1 MYKNYIKEYFDQFKN
16 VYQDTIN
23 KNKKFISY
31 IEKKFLQIRKKNKL
45 IFIFGNG
52 GSAAIANHFA
62 IDLAKNLNVK
72 AIAMTNPELITC
84 FANDF
89 GHDKWMKEACKRYVT
104 KNDLVIAIS
113 SSGNSSNH
121 VNLAKFCKHNQI
133 EILAITGFNKNKLHA
148 LCNAGLVVNSKN
160 YNIIENIHSTII
172 LSIIDKLSNKKIN

>member
-1 MYKNYIKEYFDQFKN
+1 MYKNYIKEYFDEFKN
-16 VYQDTIN
+16 VYHDTIN

-31 IEKKFLQIRKKNKL
+31 LEKKFLKVRKKNKS

-52 GSAAIANHFA
+52 GSAAIASHFA

-72 AIAMTNPELITC
+72 AIAMTNSELITC
-84 FANDF
+84 FSNDF
-89 GHDKWMKEACKRYVT
+89 GHDKWMKEACKKYVT

-113 SSGNSSNH
+113 SSGNSANH
-121 VNLAKFCKHNQI
+121 INLAKFCKRKQI
-133 EILAITGFNKNKLHA
+133 EILAITGFNKNKLHT
-148 LCNAGLVVNSKN
+148 LCFAGLVVNSKN